1 MKILLKVS
9 AIVALAASAPF
20 ASADSLNLASYGSTT
35 GFSQSGVNTGSL
47 NNTAMQFNPTS
58 QPISGSSLPQLPT
71 TTTAFELNPGGV
83 WESPEAGSAWVGVA
97 TSAGPVGTS
106 NPAFGYYTFQTSFN
120 AAGGSN
126 YAGSLKVDADD
137 TTSVWLDYGTA
148 NQQQLVMMGS
158 LGSDGHCS
166 DNPPS
171 CLVTDTISLVNLTL
185 LAGSNT
191 LTFVVE
197 QMGTGP
203 TGGSGDPSGVD
214 FVANL
219 QSPTATTPTPEPNPL
234 ILLGTGLLGS
244 AGLLLRRKRS

>member
-1 MKILLKVS
+1 MKNFLKVS
-9 AIVALAASAPF
+9 AIVASLAASATF
-20 ASADSLNLASYGSTT
+20 ASADSLNLASYGSTA
-35 GFSQSGVNTGSL
+35 GFSQPGVNTGSL

-58 QPISGSSLPQLPT
+58 QPISGSTLPQLPV

-106 NPAFGYYTFQTSFN
+106 NPAFGYYTFQTSFS

-126 YAGSLKVDADD
+126 YAGSLTVDADD

-148 NQQQLVMMGS
+148 NQQLLVTMGG
-158 LGSDGHCS
+158 LGGDGHCG

-171 CLVTDTISLVNLTL
+171 CLVTDKIPLSNITL
-185 LAGSNT
+185 LAGNNT

-214 FVANL
+214 FVATL
-219 QSPTATTPTPEPNPL
+219 QSPVSTTPTPEPST
-234 ILLGTGLLGS
+234 LLLFGTGLVGS
-244 AGLLLRRKRS
+244 A